1 MELSAWQQRMI
12 FAVVVI
18 GLAALGVYMAGPAL
32 HHKSPAAA
40 PTPSATVSQAPA
52 AAVATAPAPAAAVT
66 PGGPANIYNWLPFTQ
81 AQLTDAAAVVTTFSS
96 AYATYRY
103 TEGPAAYIGR
113 MNGLASGSL
122 AGVLRADYTTGGVQ
136 SSRISQRQTST
147 GNGVI
152 DSLRSFGASS
162 ITFVVTISQK
172 ITGTKGE
179 SSTSTQYAITVV
191 PNGPG
196 WLVND
201 IELASA
207 GNT

>member
-12 FAVVVI
+12 FAVVVV
-18 GLAALGVYMAGPAL
+18 GLAALGVYMARPAL
-32 HHKSPAAA
+32 HHNNPAAPAPSATQSPPSAAPVATSPAA
-40 PTPSATVSQAPA
+40 V
-52 AAVATAPAPAAAVT
+52 VT

-81 AQLTDAAAVVTTFSS
+81 VQLTDAAGVVTSFSS
-96 AYATYRY
+96 AYATFRY
-103 TEGPAAYIGR
+103 TDGPAAYIAR
-113 MNGLASGSL
+113 MNGLISGSL
-122 AGVLRADYTTGGVQ
+122 AGVLRADFTTGGVQ

-172 ITGTKGE
+172 ITGANGA

-191 PNGPG
+191 PTGSS

>member
-1 MELSAWQQRMI
+1 MELSAWQQRVI

-18 GLAALGVYMAGPAL
+18 GLAALGIYMAGPAL
-32 HHKSPAAA
+32 HHKTTAAA
-40 PTPSATVSQAPA
+40 PTPSAATGSPAPE
-52 AAVATAPAPAAAVT
+52 AAVATPPAAVVT
-66 PGGPANIYNWLPFTQ
+66 PGGPANIYDWLPFTQ
-81 AQLTDAAAVVTTFSS
+81 AQLTDAAAVVTAFSS

-103 TEGPAAYIGR
+103 TDGPTAFVGR
-113 MNGLASGSL
+113 MNGLVSGSL
-122 AGVLRADYTTGGVQ
+122 AGVLRANYSTGGVQ
-136 SSRISQRQTST
+136 SPRISKRQSST

-162 ITFVVTISQK
+162 ITFVVTISQR
-172 ITGTKGE
+172 ITGTNGA

-191 PNGPG
+191 PSGPG

>member
-12 FAVVVI
+12 FAVVVV
-18 GLAALGVYMAGPAL
+18 GLAALGVYMARPAL
-32 HHKSPAAA
+32 HHNNPAGPAPSATQSPPSAAPVATSPAA
-40 PTPSATVSQAPA
+40 V
-52 AAVATAPAPAAAVT
+52 VT
-66 PGGPANIYNWLPFTQ
+66 PGGPVNIYNWLPFTQ
-81 AQLTDAAAVVTTFSS
+81 VQLTDAAGVVTSFSS
-96 AYATYRY
+96 AYATFRY
-103 TEGPAAYIGR
+103 TDGPAAYIAR
-113 MNGLASGSL
+113 MNGLISGSL
-122 AGVLRADYTTGGVQ
+122 AGVLRADFTTGGVQ

-172 ITGTKGE
+172 ITGANGA

-191 PNGPG
+191 PTGSS

>member
-1 MELSAWQQRMI
+1 MELSAWQQRAI

-32 HHKSPAAA
+32 HHQSPAAA

-52 AAVATAPAPAAAVT
+52 AAVATSPAAAVT

-81 AQLTDAAAVVTTFSS
+81 TQLADAAAVVTAFSS

-103 TEGPAAYIGR
+103 TDGPAAYIGR
-113 MNGLASGSL
+113 MNGLASSSL

-147 GNGVI
+147 GKGVI

-172 ITGTKGE
+172 ITGTNGT

-191 PNGPG
+191 PSGPS

>member
-52 AAVATAPAPAAAVT
+52 AALATTPAAAVT

-81 AQLTDAAAVVTTFSS
+81 AQLTDAAGVVTTFSS

-136 SSRISQRQTST
+136 SSRISHRQTST

-172 ITGTKGE
+172 ITGSNGT
-179 SSTSTQYAITVV
+179 SSTSTQYAITVI
-191 PNGPG
+191 PSGTS